1 MRNITL
7 QLINKKQKLIVNE
20 ETPLGE
26 FLFVYSEKNES
37 DKLLLKLFEYMVKLY
52 IKKGFCLMKNKDEDS
67 KIFFLI
73 LQN

>member
-37 DKLLLKLFEYMVKLY
+37 DKLLLKLLEYMVKLY
-52 IKKGFCLMKNKDEDS
+52 IKKVFCLMKNKDEDS